1 MMISAEDA
9 IPPDTRNLF
18 TTPYEIRPSSLTEE
32 REDLSDGAKAEEVE
46 VDGLEIKLLDDER
59 KDSEDEAT
67 AVTIQTSE
75 PRQPILNVHGSTEQ
89 STEIFK
95 DTVTRSIRGW
105 NMTQN

>member
-1 MMISAEDA
+1 MILNYWKTSNYKYFNQTGLVSE
-9 IPPDTRNLF
+9 RN
-18 TTPYEIRPSSLTEE
+18 
-32 REDLSDGAKAEEVE
+32 
-46 VDGLEIKLLDDER
+46 LDDER

-75 PRQPILNVHGSTEQ
+75 PRQPIPKVHGSTEQ